1 MTARTT
7 LDSMRSLFTGRGAR
21 QGYLAAIDQGAIS
34 LSNFLATIILARNI
48 SPTELGV
55 YGVGFVALRLVRAIQ
70 EGIAIQPLNVFG
82 PGLDEKEF
90 RRYATATSVI
100 QVLLAILSAAIVAAV
115 GWVLT
120 ITGND
125 VAGPTL
131 FSLWFAFLWWQL
143 QEYLRRMLY
152 TRGAVFNAVLN
163 TLLANGVRLALMIY
177 WASQGRLTGIGGLAA
192 IAWGSL
198 VACLPGLWYT
208 RYAWTL
214 DLSGLRE
221 TWKRNWRFGR
231 WTMGGSIA
239 NWVAVEFYPVL
250 TAGLVSFAAAGA
262 YRALQNLVAPVH
274 LLLRATDTFLTPHTA
289 NLYEQSGRRAL
300 VRSLRLIYFA
310 AGIPILGILIIS
322 VVFSKQLL
330 YLLYG
335 VTYLPYSNG
344 MILMALFYA
353 LWFSYWPLQSIF
365 KAARLSQPVFVA
377 NLVAIIL
384 MFTAG
389 IGMIL
394 RWGVY
399 GTIAGQALNALVV
412 SLILWWTWRVVQKD
426 I

>member
-1 MTARTT
+1 
-7 LDSMRSLFTGRGAR
+7 
-21 QGYLAAIDQGAIS
+21 
-34 LSNFLATIILARNI
+34 
-48 SPTELGV
+48 
-55 YGVGFVALRLVRAIQ
+55 
-70 EGIAIQPLNVFG
+70 
-82 PGLDEKEF
+82 
-90 RRYATATSVI
+90 
-100 QVLLAILSAAIVAAV
+100 
-115 GWVLT
+115 
-120 ITGND
+120 
-125 VAGPTL
+125 
-131 FSLWFAFLWWQL
+131 
-143 QEYLRRMLY
+143 
-152 TRGAVFNAVLN
+152 
-163 TLLANGVRLALMIY
+163 
-177 WASQGRLTGIGGLAA
+177 
-192 IAWGSL
+192 
-198 VACLPGLWYT
+198 
-208 RYAWTL
+208 
-214 DLSGLRE
+214 
-221 TWKRNWRFGR
+221 
-231 WTMGGSIA
+231 MGGSIA

-300 VRSLRLIYFA
+300 TRSLRLIYFA
-310 AGIPILGILIIS
+310 AGIPILGILFVS
-322 VVFSKQLL
+322 VVFSEQILS
-330 YLLYG
+330 LLYG
-335 VTYLPYSNG
+335 DTYLAYSNA

-365 KAARLSQPVFVA
+365 KAARLSRPVFIA

>member
-1 MTARTT
+1 MDISPPSTRELSACPTSC
-7 LDSMRSLFTGRGAR
+7 DDYPGA
-21 QGYLAAIDQGAIS
+21 QYL
-34 LSNFLATIILARNI
+34 
-48 SPTELGV
+48 PTELGV

-82 PGLDEKEF
+82 AGLEEKEY
-90 RRYATATSVI
+90 RRYATATSII
-100 QVLLAILSAAIVAAV
+100 QVLLAILSAVIVAAV
-115 GWVLT
+115 GWILT
-120 ITGND
+120 ATGND

-131 FSLWFAFLWWQL
+131 FSLWFAFLWWQM

-152 TRGAVFNAVLN
+152 TRGAIFNAVVN
-163 TLLANGVRLALMIY
+163 TLLANGVRLVLMLY

-198 VACLPGLWYT
+198 VACFPGLWFT
-208 RYAWTL
+208 RYSWTR
-214 DLSGLRE
+214 DISGLTE
-221 TWKRNWRFGR
+221 TWKRNWNFGR
-231 WTMGGSIA
+231 WAMGGSIA

-289 NLYEQSGRRAL
+289 NLYEQSGPRAL
-300 VRSLRLIYFA
+300 TRSLRLIYFA
-310 AGIPILGILIIS
+310 AGIPILGILAVS
-322 VVFSKQLL
+322 VIFSEQLL
-330 YLLYG
+330 SLLYG
-335 VTYLPYSNG
+335 ETYLAYSNA
-344 MILMALFYA
+344 MIFMALFYA

-365 KAARLSQPVFVA
+365 KAARLSRPVFIA

>member
-1 MTARTT
+1 MTART
-7 LDSMRSLFTGRGAR
+7 SLETVRALLTGRGAR

-70 EGIAIQPLNVFG
+70 EGLAIQPLNVFG
-82 PGLDEKEF
+82 AGLAENEY
-90 RRYATATSVI
+90 RRYATATSII
-100 QVLLAILSAAIVAAV
+100 QVLLAVVSAVIVAAV
-115 GWVLT
+115 GWILT
-120 ITGND
+120 ATGND

-131 FSLWFAFLWWQL
+131 FSLWFAFLWWQM

-152 TRGAVFNAVLN
+152 TRGEVFNAVLN

-177 WASQGRLTGIGGLAA
+177 WASQGQLTGISGLAA

-198 VACLPGLWYT
+198 VACLPGVWFT
-208 RYAWTL
+208 RHSWTR
-214 DLSGLRE
+214 DLSGLGE
-221 TWKRNWRFGR
+221 TWKRNWNFGR
-231 WTMGGSIA
+231 WAMGGSIA
-239 NWVAVEFYPVL
+239 NWIAVEFYPVL

-300 VRSLRLIYFA
+300 TRSLRLIYLT
-310 AGIPILGILIIS
+310 AGIPILVILAVS
-322 VVFSKQLL
+322 VIFSEQLL
-330 YLLYG
+330 NLLYG
-335 VTYLPYSNG
+335 ETYLAYSNA

-365 KAARLSQPVFVA
+365 KAARLSRPIFIA
-377 NLVAIIL
+377 NLVAIAL

-399 GTIAGQALNALVV
+399 GTIAGQALNAFVV
-412 SLILWWTWRVVQKD
+412 SLILWWTWRLVYKD
-426 I
+426 V

>member
-1 MTARTT
+1 MTVRTT
-7 LDSMRSLFTGRGAR
+7 LDSMRALFTGHGAK

-70 EGIAIQPLNVFG
+70 EGLAIQPLNVFG
-82 PGLDEKEF
+82 AGLEEKEY
-90 RRYATATSVI
+90 RRYATATSII
-100 QVLLAILSAAIVAAV
+100 QVLLAILSAVIVATV

-120 ITGND
+120 ATGND

-131 FSLWFAFLWWQL
+131 FSLWFAFLWWQM

-152 TRGAVFNAVLN
+152 TRGAIFNAVVN
-163 TLLANGVRLALMIY
+163 TLLANGVRLVLMFY
-177 WASQGRLTGIGGLAA
+177 WASQGTLTGIGGLTA

-198 VACLPGLWYT
+198 VACIPGFWFT
-208 RYAWTL
+208 RHSWTW
-214 DLSGLRE
+214 DISGLRE
-221 TWKRNWRFGR
+221 TWKRNWNFGR
-231 WTMGGSIA
+231 WAMGGSIA

-289 NLYEQSGRRAL
+289 NLYEQNGRRAL
-300 VRSLRLIYFA
+300 IRSLRLIYFA
-310 AGIPILGILIIS
+310 AGIPILGILVVS
-322 VVFSKQLL
+322 VVFSEELL
-330 YLLYG
+330 NLLYG
-335 VTYLPYSNG
+335 ETYLAYSNA
-344 MILMALFYA
+344 MILMALFYG

-365 KAARLSQPVFVA
+365 KAARLSRPIFIA
-377 NLVAIIL
+377 NLVAIFL

-412 SLILWWTWRVVQKD
+412 SLILWWTWRAVQKD